1 MALLKN
7 DRILLRAL
15 EPEDLDALYE
25 WENDSSIWSSG
36 NTISPYSRYALKE
49 YISQSHLTIYD
60 QKQLRLMIELRETG
74 KAVGIVD
81 IYDFDLHNRK
91 AGISILLDAKF
102 QKNGIATETVKL
114 LTDYAF
120 SFLKIHQLYAY
131 VAVTN
136 EASKVLFLRCG
147 FTVSGTLSDWI
158 SAEEGF
164 TDVLVLQCF
173 ANHIINN
180 L

>member
-7 DRILLRAL
+7 DRIILRAL
-15 EPEDLDALYE
+15 EPEDLDALYK

-36 NTISPYSRYALKE
+36 NTISPYSRYMLKE
-49 YISQSHLTIYD
+49 YISQSHLTIYE
-60 QKQLRLMIELRETG
+60 QKQLRLMIELRETDE
-74 KAVGIVD
+74 AVGIVD
-81 IYDFDLHNRK
+81 IYDFDLHNKK
-91 AGISILLDAKF
+91 AGTGILLDPKF
-102 QKNGIATETVKL
+102 RKNGIATEAIKL

-136 EASKVLFLRCG
+136 KASKALFIRCG

-158 SAEEGF
+158 STGDGF

-173 ANHIINN
+173 AVNH
-180 L
+180 

>member
-7 DRILLRAL
+7 NRIILRAL

-25 WENDSSIWSSG
+25 WENDSSIWTSG
-36 NTISPYSRYALKE
+36 NTTSPYSRYVLKE

-60 QKQLRLMIELRETG
+60 QKQLRLIIELRETS

-81 IYDFDLHNRK
+81 LYDFDLHNKK
-91 AGISILLDAKF
+91 AGVSILLDTKF
-102 QKNGIATETVKL
+102 RKTGIATEALNL
-114 LTDYAF
+114 LTNYAF

-136 EASKVLFLRCG
+136 EASKALFLRCG
-147 FTVSGTLSDWI
+147 FTISGALSDWTFT
-158 SAEEGF
+158 EDGF

-173 ANHIINN
+173 FNR
-180 L
+180 